1 MKKLLAST
9 ILVTGFT
16 IAAGAA
22 SSANAA
28 DSCGSITIAEMNW
41 ASAGVAAYVDKFIME
56 NGYDCTVNVVSGDTT
71 PTFTSMNEKGQPDMA
86 PEMWV
91 NTLGTPTR
99 KPSRA
104 AISFRKSKS

>member
-22 SSANAA
+22 NSANAA
-28 DSCGSITIAEMNW
+28 ETCGSVTIAEMNW

-56 NGYDCTVNVVSGDTT
+56 NGYDCTVNVISGDTT

-91 NTLGTPTR
+91 NTLGAR
-99 KPSRA
+99 YGDAVKKGKLIQES
-104 AISFRKSKS
+104 

>member
-1 MKKLLAST
+1 
-9 ILVTGFT
+9 
-16 IAAGAA
+16 
-22 SSANAA
+22 
-28 DSCGSITIAEMNW
+28 
-41 ASAGVAAYVDKFIME
+41 ME